1 VDKPI
6 IPENAR
12 LWPVWAGDES
22 KNIGLYVRL
31 GACGHGGAYHEPGGV
46 GRDMQVKVGEAVD
59 EDSTAAQG
67 GGELHP
73 AGTVTEPCF

>member
-1 VDKPI
+1 
-6 IPENAR
+6 
-12 LWPVWAGDES
+12 
-22 KNIGLYVRL
+22 
-31 GACGHGGAYHEPGGV
+31 
-46 GRDMQVKVGEAVD
+46 MQVKVGEAVD